1 METKDLIQIKKQ
13 RIREE
18 LEKLV
23 PPGFHLFPPPKNR
36 TEVYDKLDQ
45 FLGRDADFTM
55 QVGYLSPTDKGY
67 NFAYQNLRFFGG
79 KLENYTDYLN
89 RGAFYND
96 PELNKNL
103 KEVCDY
109 LIRFYELAEITI
121 KRINDEEDVRLQ
133 LLQKQKDKEQ
143 QQLEQ
148 SEEKK
153 KKASGFIS
161 GATSFRPGKTV
172 KFKTVKLTGII
183 PKRSTPQD
191 VVEKISKPQLEAV
204 ETEEGISGSK
214 RIVSSLGRLA
224 LSLEQTSD
232 NIERVF
238 EVMSED
244 IAKTREIN
252 KKEVDEYRKRV
263 ANRGRRI
270 GKKDLGDN
278 KVDVSNVVKKYV
290 GSFFSGTGGAIR
302 SLALFNMLEKFMS
315 GDPLGAIGPLLGI
328 GATYLPAIGGMIAGM
343 LGKKVL
349 GGLLGATKGAGVS
362 RGGAAAARGVGAGLP
377 KLGKFGAIAGLGAG
391 ALALG
396 SGLFSSKKEETTTQ
410 QQRLDELETEQK
422 ALVSPEGIGAIP
434 DTALK
439 KFESLNIKFEK
450 ALDFLLKKQKEQPTQ
465 QQGRGGSGG
474 GGPGQ
479 IDPNISN
486 MSSLTGI
493 HKQAADIIAGYE
505 SATSGGYNA
514 MNRGIG
520 GDSPEGSK
528 HYFGKNL
535 TEMTIGEV
543 IGLQNQGGLNAAG
556 RYQFVGN
563 TLPTAMRSAGLNPD
577 DKFSELNQDKMF
589 LSHFM
594 KEGPKPWTGP
604 WGLGKYSQQQLDIL
618 ERARKTPVAPI
629 LPQSAIPTPLQSPTV
644 QQKPKREPNVSTVPQ
659 VTPNII
665 ALGLPSQNQE
675 PTPLSASDSGGTE
688 TASVSTSYDNIYKK
702 SAQLNIG
709 VIPT

>member
-1 METKDLIQIKKQ
+1 MDTQDLIKIKKD

-23 PPGFHLFPPPKNR
+23 PPGFYLHPIPKKR
-36 TEVYDKLDQ
+36 TSSYDNLDK
-45 FLGRDADFTM
+45 FLGRDADFMM
-55 QVGYLSPTDKGY
+55 QVGYLSATKKEYD
-67 NFAYQNLRFFGG
+67 NAIQNLRFFGI
-79 KLENYTDYLN
+79 KLNDYKDVAN
-89 RGAFYND
+89 TGPFYNA

-103 KEVCDY
+103 KEACDY
-109 LIRFYELAEITI
+109 LIRFYDLAEITI
-121 KRINDEEDVRLQ
+121 KRINDEEDVRLE
-133 LLQKQKDKEQ
+133 LQQNQRQKEQ
-143 QQLEQ
+143 QELDKTK
-148 SEEKK
+148 EKK
-153 KKASGFIS
+153 NKASGFIS
-161 GATSFRPGKTV
+161 GATKFRPGTKAKIKVT
-172 KFKTVKLTGII
+172 KLSGII
-183 PKRSTPQD
+183 PKRTVPQEIVD
-191 VVEKISKPQLEAV
+191 KISKPQLEAV

-224 LSLEQTSD
+224 LSLDQTSD

-244 IAKTREIN
+244 IANTRELN
-252 KKEVDEYRKRV
+252 RKEVDEYRKRV
-263 ANRGRRI
+263 ANRGRKI
-270 GKKDLGDN
+270 GKRDLGDN

-349 GGLLGATKGAGVS
+349 GGLLGASKGAGVS
-362 RGGAAAARGVGAGLP
+362 RGGAAVSRGGGSIAGMP

-396 SGLFSSKKEETTTQ
+396 SGLLSSKKDETTTQ

-434 DTALK
+434 DAALK

-465 QQGRGGSGG
+465 QRRS
-474 GGPGQ
+474 GGPGSGPGSFNPQATQLNAGQYKDIINEASKLSGVPASQ
-479 IDPNISN
+479 IASMMSIESSFDPNAISESGALGLMQMIPTTYRGEYEKYGKSFELVDDPKN
-486 MSSLTGI
+486 PRTSAILGAMYMKSLLEGPAKGNVETMV
-493 HKQAADIIAGYE
+493 KM
-505 SATSGGYNA
+505 YNA
-514 MNRGIG
+514 GPA
-520 GDSPEGSK
+520 GDLSGSQPTQHLEK
-528 HYFGKNL
+528 FKREL
-535 TEMTIGEV
+535 PKF
-543 IGLQNQGGLNAAG
+543 QNIESGA
-556 RYQFVGN
+556 
-563 TLPTAMRSAGLNPD
+563 TPPPPSLPP
-577 DKFSELNQDKMF
+577 
-589 LSHFM
+589 
-594 KEGPKPWTGP
+594 P
-604 WGLGKYSQQQLDIL
+604 SQP
-618 ERARKTPVAPI
+618 PVAP
-629 LPQSAIPTPLQSPTV
+629 
-644 QQKPKREPNVSTVPQ
+644 KPKPGPEVSSVPN

-675 PTPLSASDSGGTE
+675 KPPLSASDSGGTE
-688 TASVSTSYDNIYKK
+688 ISSVSTSYDNLYKK
-702 SAQLNIG
+702 SAQLYIG

>member
-89 RGAFYND
+89 SGPFYNA

-362 RGGAAAARGVGAGLP
+362 RGGAAAARGAGAIAGLP

-396 SGLFSSKKEETTTQ
+396 SGLLSSKKEETTTQ

-434 DTALK
+434 DAALK

-465 QQGRGGSGG
+465 QQGRGGG
-474 GGPGQ
+474 GGPGSFNPQATQLNAGEYKDIINEASKLSGVPASQ
-479 IDPNISN
+479 IASMMSIESSFDPNAVSKSGALGLMQMIPTTYRGEYEKYGKSFGLVDDPKN
-486 MSSLTGI
+486 PRTSAILGAMYMKSLLEGPAKGNVETMV
-493 HKQAADIIAGYE
+493 KM
-505 SATSGGYNA
+505 YNA
-514 MNRGIG
+514 GPAGNL
-520 GDSPEGSK
+520 SGSEP
-528 HYFGKNL
+528 
-535 TEMTIGEV
+535 TEHW
-543 IGLQNQGGLNAAG
+543 
-556 RYQFVGN
+556 R
-563 TLPTAMRSAGLNPD
+563 
-577 DKFSELNQDKMF
+577 KFSEKLPRFQNIE
-589 LSHFM
+589 S
-594 KEGPKPWTGP
+594 G
-604 WGLGKYSQQQLDIL
+604 
-618 ERARKTPVAPI
+618 ATPAPA
-629 LPQSAIPTPLQSPTV
+629 PTPTPLPPPTV
-644 QQKPKREPNVSTVPQ
+644 QRKPKREPNVSTVPQ